1 MRTIRLSVLALL
13 CLCVVACAQI
23 DRHTEPAVDS
33 DSLERQLLVMLRLPA
48 PHFRPDVNY
57 AGSYD
62 RGAGRDARRQ
72 IAEVLAKQY
81 GLKIIDGW
89 PMPALGVDCFVME
102 ATGNASLA
110 QLVEKLS
117 LDPRVESAQPMQL
130 FHVLAHDDPLYPLQ
144 PSARRWH
151 LDELHKITTGR
162 RVRVA
167 EVDTGVD
174 VNHPDLSG
182 QVAVARNFV
191 DGRRDVAEWHGTA
204 VAGIIAARAD
214 DGIGIAGIAP
224 EAKFL
229 ALRACWQAAASG
241 DAAAFCSSFTL
252 AKALQF
258 ALDENA
264 QVINLSLGG
273 PRDRLLERLLDTAL
287 SRGIT
292 IVGAADPEVDNGG
305 FPASHRGVLA
315 VAGDDGHDVA
325 EGILLAPG
333 RDIPTTIAG
342 QKWGFVT
349 GSSFA
354 AAHVTGLVALL
365 RELAPDLRPQQ
376 LRDALAPRSLRG
388 TVDGR
393 RIIVDACEAVRR
405 TAGTCACACT
415 VVGDL
420 KTSSPP

>member
-1 MRTIRLSVLALL
+1 MRAIRLSVLALL
-13 CLCVVACAQI
+13 CLWVVACAQI
-23 DRHTEPAVDS
+23 DRQTEPAVDS
-33 DSLERQLLVMLRLPA
+33 DSLERQVLVMLRLPA

-72 IAEVLAKQY
+72 IAERLANQY
-81 GLKIIDGW
+81 GLKIVDGW

-102 ATGNASLA
+102 APGNASLA

-117 LDPRVESAQPMQL
+117 LDPRVESAQPMHL
-130 FHVLAHDDPLYPLQ
+130 FHVLAHNDPLYPLQ
-144 PSARRWH
+144 PSAKLWH

-229 ALRACWQAAASG
+229 ALRACWQAAAPG

-292 IVGAADPEVDNGG
+292 IVGAADPEVGNGG
-305 FPASHRGVLA
+305 FPASHREVLA

-325 EGILLAPG
+325 GDILLAPG
-333 RDIPTTIAG
+333 RDIPTTITG

-376 LRDALAPRSLRG
+376 VRDALAPRSLRG

-393 RIIVDACEAVRR
+393 RVIVDACEAVRR

-415 VVGDL
+415 VVRDFHS
-420 KTSSPP
+420 SSPP

>member
-1 MRTIRLSVLALL
+1 MRTIRLSVLVLL
-13 CLCVVACAQI
+13 CLCVVACAQM
-23 DRHTEPAVDS
+23 DRQTEPPVDS
-33 DSLERQLLVMLRLPA
+33 DSFERQVLVMLRLPA

-72 IAEVLAKQY
+72 IAERLANTY

-102 ATGNASLA
+102 APGNASLA
-110 QLVEKLS
+110 QIVEKLS

-130 FHVLAHDDPLYPLQ
+130 FRVLAHNDPLYPLQ
-144 PSARRWH
+144 PSARLWH

-174 VNHPDLSG
+174 VNHPDLTG
-182 QVAVARNFV
+182 RVAVARNFV
-191 DGRRDVAEWHGTA
+191 DGRRDAAEWHGTA

-229 ALRACWQAAASG
+229 VLRACWQTAASG
-241 DAAAFCSSFTL
+241 DNAAFCSSFTL

-292 IVGAADPEVDNGG
+292 IVGAADPEVGNGG
-305 FPASHRGVLA
+305 FPASHGGVLA

-325 EGILLAPG
+325 GDILLAPG
-333 RDIPTTIAG
+333 RDIPTTMTG

-376 LRDALAPRSLRG
+376 VRDALAPRSLG
-388 TVDGR
+388 GKGDDR
-393 RIIVDACEAVRR
+393 RVIVDACEAVRR

-415 VVGDL
+415 VVRDFQS
-420 KTSSPP
+420 SSPP